1 MMSYIDLINRLWTV
15 NKVERFTQAERDLY
29 YYLLNECNQNFWK
42 QPISCPTAVI
52 VSATG
57 LSKQTVIRARDGLK
71 ERGLIDYKKGAQNSR
86 APCYKIITDET
97 AYGTACVTADRTA
110 CETANETFIYKTKDS
125 KTKDSKTKI
134 ISSNAHEQKAL
145 KDIDELENILMTDAD
160 WKRDILLLLSNEK
173 KAIPDGQSLDEFLNQ
188 FFLYLHTSGTT
199 NKDERDCRNH
209 FINWLKKQIIN
220 NKTTNSKY
228 DNSNRQQ
235 DTKRGSIKVNAC
247 SATDYEAPF

>member
-1 MMSYIDLINRLWTV
+1 MMSYIELINRLWSA

-42 QPISCPTAVI
+42 QPVSCPTAVI

-57 LSKQTVIRARDGLK
+57 LSKQTVTRAREGLK
-71 ERGLIDYKKGAQNSR
+71 ERGLINFKKGAQNSR
-86 APCYKIITDET
+86 APCYEIITDET
-97 AYGTACVTADRTA
+97 ACVTARGTAHVTADGTACDTAH
-110 CETANETFIYKTKDS
+110 ETIIYKTEDT
-125 KTKDSKTKI
+125 KTKR
-134 ISSNAHEQKAL
+134 ISSNAHEQKIL
-145 KDIDELENILMTDAD
+145 KDMDELQNILVADVD

-173 KAIPDGQSLDEFLNQ
+173 KSIPDGQSLDEFLRQ
-188 FFLYLHTSGTT
+188 FFLYLRTSGTT
-199 NKDERDCRNH
+199 HKDERDCRNH

-220 NKTTNSKY
+220 SKPTNTKY

-235 DTKRGSIKVNAC
+235 DTKRGNIKVNVC

>member
-1 MMSYIDLINRLWTV
+1 MMSYIDLINRLWSA

-57 LSKQTVIRARDGLK
+57 MSKQTVTRARERLK
-71 ERGLIDYKKGAQNSR
+71 ERGLIDFKKGAQNSR
-86 APCYKIITDET
+86 APCYEIITDET
-97 AYGTACVTADRTA
+97 ACVTARVTAHVTADGTA
-110 CETANETFIYKTKDS
+110 CETIIYKTEDT
-125 KTKDSKTKI
+125 KTKR
-134 ISSNAHEQKAL
+134 ISSNAREQKVL
-145 KDIDELENILMTDAD
+145 KDMDELQNILMADAD
-160 WKRDILLLLSNEK
+160 WKRDILLLMTNEK
-173 KAIPDGQSLDEFLNQ
+173 RIIPNEQSLDEFLRQ
-188 FFLYLHTSGTT
+188 FFLYLRTSGTT
-199 NKDERDCRNH
+199 HKDERDCRNH
-209 FINWLKKQIIN
+209 FINWLKKQSIN